1 MKRIITILIFI
12 LAFNYPVLYAQIAVA
27 LHTEGDLGQRTVNY
41 YYQSD
46 GFQKAYADAAGG
58 DTIYLPGGA
67 FDPPASIEKQLVIY
81 GTGHYPG
88 ATASTG
94 KTIIN
99 GTINLGAGADNVHI
113 EGLEVNG
120 SLLTGMDVP
129 VNNLTVIRSRFN
141 SDVNFQGTRIEPG
154 TTCQSVIFIGCVFNT
169 SLQLRNVENA
179 AVYNSVFGHTLYHSD
194 ANEFSNNIF
203 LDSGYKIYYSN
214 NNHFKNNIFSMAA
227 ASYLVRYSEGN
238 IFTRNILRI
247 SNPDY
252 GTGAQAI
259 DNWTGVDIATL
270 FVNQE
275 GQAFSYDHD
284 YHLVSPESY
293 IGTDGTT
300 QISIYGGAFPYKEGA
315 VPSTPHITS
324 SSVSPGSDA
333 EGNIQVDITI
343 EAQELP

>member
-1 MKRIITILIFI
+1 MKKISTIFIFI

-27 LHTEGDLGQRTVNY
+27 LHTEGVGGQRTVNY

-46 GFQKAYADAAGG
+46 GFHKAYADAAGG

-67 FDPPASIEKQLVIY
+67 FDPPALIEKQLVIY
-81 GTGHYPG
+81 GAGHYPG
-88 ATASTG
+88 ATAATG

-99 GTINLGAGADNVHI
+99 GTIHLGAGADNVHI
-113 EGLEVNG
+113 EGLEVSG
-120 SLLTGMDVP
+120 GLDTRLDVA
-129 VNNLTVIRSRFN
+129 VNNLTVIRSRFI

-154 TTCQSVIFIGCVFNT
+154 TTCKSVIFIGCVFDN

-179 AVYNSVFGHTLYHSD
+179 AVYNSVFGSTLYHSD

-203 LDSGYKIYYSN
+203 LNSGYKIYYSN
-214 NNHFKNNIFSMAA
+214 NNHFKNNIFSMSA

-238 IFTRNILRI
+238 IFTRNILQN
-247 SNPDY
+247 SSPGY
-252 GTGAQAI
+252 GIAAQAT
-259 DNWTGVDIATL
+259 DNWTGIDISTL
-270 FVNQE
+270 FANQS
-275 GQAFSYDHD
+275 GQVFSYDHD
-284 YHLVSPESY
+284 YHLVSPETY

-300 QISIYGGAFPYKEGA
+300 QIGIYGGVFPYKEGA

-343 EAQELP
+343 EAQESP